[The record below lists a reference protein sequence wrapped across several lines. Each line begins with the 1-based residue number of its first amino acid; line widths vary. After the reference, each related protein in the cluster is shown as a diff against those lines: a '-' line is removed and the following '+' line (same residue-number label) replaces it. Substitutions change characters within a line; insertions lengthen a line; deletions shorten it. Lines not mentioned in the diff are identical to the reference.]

1 MADDTQNDDGGAMA
15 GVLSVTPTM
24 IENLPPLG
32 KPLRGKHHVLR
43 ISVGSKV
50 RRDGHYQHMSIVTT
64 SLPRTTLDAQH
75 QHQ

>member
-1 MADDTQNDDGGAMA
+1 MSNDMQNDDGGAMA

-32 KPLRGKHHVLR
+32 RPLRGKHHVLR

-50 RRDGHYQHMSIVTT
+50 RRGGWYMRAYDTT
-64 SLPRTTLDAQH
+64 NLTPTLNTSP
-75 QHQ
+75 